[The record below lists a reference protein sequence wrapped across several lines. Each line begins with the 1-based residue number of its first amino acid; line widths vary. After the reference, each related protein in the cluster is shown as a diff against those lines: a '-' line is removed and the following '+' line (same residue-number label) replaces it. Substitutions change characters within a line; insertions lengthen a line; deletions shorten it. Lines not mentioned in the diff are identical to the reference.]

1 MKNIESCKLAM
12 MDSPS
17 PPSLKETDGST
28 NEPLETLKK
37 VDSSS
42 EVDSTT
48 KNPEENGHSE
58 VKEKESEDDVTV
70 TNGNKALENGKDNN
84 SEASSNHE
92 ENGLKTPKSPEGPEP
107 EKSLDSEISALVE
120 TIDTDMKDDSE
131 CNDSSSEDSEQQS
144 KPNEKSTDEVIE
156 TMPETEI
163 TSSTKESESNK
174 KESEEKMESSES
186 DKEPKN
192 KSEICLE
199 PVSSGINSSQSDSED
214 SEEEKSKDEES
225 KTVDKPDDESITE
238 EAKKEEPVKPEK
250 DFKAALDELT
260 SIAQTAKKI
269 NDDDLLGIKKA
280 EGECLYCLK
289 Q

>member
-28 NEPLETLKK
+28 NEPIETLKK

-70 TNGNKALENGKDNN
+70 TNGNKGLENGKDS
-84 SEASSNHE
+84 SEASSNFE
-92 ENGLKTPKSPEGPEP
+92 ENGLETPKSPEGPEP

-163 TSSTKESESNK
+163 TSSTKELEDK

-186 DKEPKN
+186 DKEPQN

-225 KTVDKPDDESITE
+225 KTVDKPDVESITE

-269 NDDDLLGIKKA
+269 NDDDLLGIKKV
-280 EGECLYCLK
+280 EGEFLYCLK

>member
-1 MKNIESCKLAM
+1 

-70 TNGNKALENGKDNN
+70 TNGNKALENGKDS
-84 SEASSNHE
+84 SEASSNFE
-92 ENGLKTPKSPEGPEP
+92 ENGLETPKSPEGPEP

-163 TSSTKESESNK
+163 TSSTKESESDK

-225 KTVDKPDDESITE
+225 KTVDKPDVESITE

-269 NDDDLLGIKKA
+269 NDDDLLGIKKV
-280 EGECLYCLK
+280 EGEFLYLK

>member
-1 MKNIESCKLAM
+1 

-70 TNGNKALENGKDNN
+70 TNGNKGLENGKDS
-84 SEASSNHE
+84 SEASSNFE
-92 ENGLKTPKSPEGPEP
+92 ENGLETPKSPEGPEP

-163 TSSTKESESNK
+163 TSSTKESESDK
-174 KESEEKMESSES
+174 KESEEKMDSSES
-186 DKEPKN
+186 DKEPQN

-225 KTVDKPDDESITE
+225 KTVDKPDVESITE

-269 NDDDLLGIKKA
+269 NDDDLLGIKKV
-280 EGECLYCLK
+280 EGEFLYLK

>member
-70 TNGNKALENGKDNN
+70 TNGNKALENGKDS
-84 SEASSNHE
+84 SEASSKFE
-92 ENGLKTPKSPEGPEP
+92 ENGLETPKSPEGPEP

-144 KPNEKSTDEVIE
+144 KPKEKSYSVEQKNLLI
-156 TMPETEI
+156 
-163 TSSTKESESNK
+163 SELDK
-174 KESEEKMESSES
+174 HISE
-186 DKEPKN
+186 
-192 KSEICLE
+192 
-199 PVSSGINSSQSDSED
+199 
-214 SEEEKSKDEES
+214 
-225 KTVDKPDDESITE
+225 
-238 EAKKEEPVKPEK
+238 
-250 DFKAALDELT
+250 
-260 SIAQTAKKI
+260 
-269 NDDDLLGIKKA
+269 
-280 EGECLYCLK
+280 
-289 Q
+289 

>member
-1 MKNIESCKLAM
+1 

-70 TNGNKALENGKDNN
+70 TNGNKALENGKDS
-84 SEASSNHE
+84 SEASSNFE
-92 ENGLKTPKSPEGPEP
+92 ENGLETPKSPEGPEP

-163 TSSTKESESNK
+163 TSSTKESESDKKESDK
-174 KESEEKMESSES
+174 KESEEKMDSSES
-186 DKEPKN
+186 DKEPQN

-269 NDDDLLGIKKA
+269 NDDDLLGIKKV
-280 EGECLYCLK
+280 EGEFLYLK